1 MHVWFFQHYKCS
13 LHSYVRI
20 EMQNM
25 LAVTNLSY
33 LHQLE
38 ICLSA
43 YSCGTWQVSYY
54 NYANASL
61 FFFYPDLSTVVQLY
75 PFGGRNWFKNWKINW
90 LYQFFLYK
98 CLYFF
103 LVKWSLG
110 ANMLLPIIFLI
121 VPFGAVGRKKVRWA
135 IWLVMTALCLIFQ
148 VGIAKEE
155 KKYP

>member
-1 MHVWFFQHYKCS
+1 MFTSFICENWDAK
-13 LHSYVRI
+13 YVSCHK
-20 EMQNM
+20 
-25 LAVTNLSY
+25 LKLPASAGNLSQCI
-33 LHQLE
+33 LLWNLTGVILQL
-38 ICLSA
+38 CKCFS
-43 YSCGTWQVSYY
+43 
-54 NYANASL
+54 

-90 LYQFFLYK
+90 LYEFFLYK